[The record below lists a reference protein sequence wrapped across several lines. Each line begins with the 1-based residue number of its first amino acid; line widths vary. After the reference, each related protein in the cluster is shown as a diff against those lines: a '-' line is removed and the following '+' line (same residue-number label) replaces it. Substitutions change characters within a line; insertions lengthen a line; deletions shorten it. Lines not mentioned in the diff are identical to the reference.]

1 MELFESIVGM
11 LAFAALGFSGTAAY
25 LKINKIWKRKHNRE
39 VANSVSIAGN
49 FVDLIPLTFFS
60 VHYLLQLQWQGLIDS
75 LIWIVAG
82 IVSIMIGSGLWV
94 HANRRKSTWTRFKEA
109 LKLEKSEVGDLAK
122 ALFRPSG
129 AAMILEI
136 FAHFAYID
144 RELDDRE
151 KTLIES
157 FASEWA
163 LPIDWGKY
171 DRLDTLEGAAS
182 LIQAQLAVSRYLETS
197 PPAEQVAQLFDVLQ
211 ALVRADDEVSS
222 EEQLILDEAHGML
235 ANYVDESDAQP
246 SYTVVIAPQ
255 SGKQD
260 KAISALMP
268 NVEKTEIAGGSVYV
282 AGSYHSR
289 DYANMICEQYRL
301 LGFFTVELVVT

>member
-1 MELFESIVGM
+1 MELLESIVGM

-60 VHYLLQLQWQGLIDS
+60 VHYLLQLEWQGFIDS

-82 IVSIMIGSGLWV
+82 VVSITIGSGLWV
-94 HANRRKSTWTRFKEA
+94 QANRQKSAWTRFKEA

-151 KTLIES
+151 KALIET
-157 FASEWA
+157 FAKDWA
-163 LPIDWGKY
+163 VPMDWGKY
-171 DRLDTLEGAAS
+171 HRLDNLEGAAS
-182 LIQAQLAVSRYLETS
+182 LIKAQLAVSQYLETS
-197 PPAEQVAQLFDVLQ
+197 PPAQQVAQLFDVLR
-211 ALVRADDEVSS
+211 ALVRADDQVAS
-222 EEQLILDEAHGML
+222 EEQLILDETHGML
-235 ANYVDESDAQP
+235 ANYVDESDAKP
-246 SYTVVIAPQ
+246 GYAVVIAPQ

-260 KAISALMP
+260 KAIGALLP
-268 NVEKTEIAGGSVYV
+268 HVEKSELAGGSVYV

-289 DYANMICEQYRL
+289 DYANMICEQYRQ
-301 LGFFTVELVVT
+301 LGFFTVELVVR

>member
-1 MELFESIVGM
+1 MEFIESIVSM

-60 VHYLLQLQWQGLIDS
+60 AHYLLQLELHGFIDS

-82 IVSIMIGSGLWV
+82 VVSIMIGSGLWV
-94 HANRRKSTWTRFKEA
+94 QENRQKTVWMRFKEA
-109 LKLEKSEVGDLAK
+109 LKLEKSEIGDLAK

-151 KTLIES
+151 KALIES
-157 FASEWA
+157 FAKEWA
-163 LPIDWGKY
+163 LRLDWGKY
-171 DRLDTLEGAAS
+171 DSLDTLEGAAS
-182 LIQAQLAVSRYLETS
+182 LIQAQLAVSRYLESS
-197 PPAEQVAQLFDVLQ
+197 PPAEQVAQLFDVLR
-211 ALVRADDEVSS
+211 ALVRADDQVAS
-222 EEQLILDEAHGML
+222 EEQLVLDETHGML
-235 ANYVDESDAQP
+235 ANYIDESEAKP
-246 SYTVVIAPQ
+246 SYAVVIAPQ

-260 KAISALMP
+260 KAIGALLP
-268 NVEKTEIAGGSVYV
+268 HVKKTELAGGSVYV

-289 DYANMICEQYRL
+289 DYANMICEQYRQ
-301 LGFFTVELVVT
+301 LGFFTVELVVR